1 MPSMIEESNAS
12 FLTYIEIK
20 RLMLGTLEKK
30 ASSIASPCLARLII
44 SSSSWIWGL
53 GGKGAG

>member
-1 MPSMIEESNAS
+1 MIEESNAS